1 MGEEAQD
8 DWLFRT
14 TYDLR
19 TDFGTSAEGWRE
31 LRALRDELKRK
42 GIELVVVYQPTR
54 GLVNREKLSPAE
66 KAGFDYELAKKNY
79 LATIARFRQAGI
91 WTPDFSP
98 LFDEKEEHAY
108 YFKGDHHWTPHGAR
122 RSAKIVAETLKQ
134 VPGFEE
140 IPKKQFESKRVG
152 LLSKLGTFHK
162 AAAQLCGNSYATQY
176 VDRFETEPVGASDS
190 GDLFGDGGNPQIALV
205 GTSNSGPAYNFAGFL
220 EEFSGADILNNAVS
234 GGGFDSSLLAYMTSE
249 EFHKNP
255 PKILIWEFA
264 THYDMA
270 QKSFYR
276 QAMPLVDNGCSGRK
290 TVLSRKV
297 KLRQGRNEVLLN
309 SAALPIR
316 SGSYVADVTY
326 SDPSVHELKNTIW
339 YMNGRRPYTGSLV
352 FTSKYE
358 GSDSARATLNVKAEK
373 TFRSQIKDITDME
386 RGATKLVTQYMRSGR
401 DGDLACALNWMSAWA
416 RAGALQSDDFN
427 HTGKSMRKWALGS
440 LSGAYM
446 RLKFSSSRPIA
457 AHAEQSREIEDWF
470 ARLGTQVVRDW
481 SGLPLKKIN
490 NHSYWA
496 AWSVMST
503 AVVTNRRDLFD
514 WAVSEFKVA
523 ANQVDEQGFLPN
535 ELKRRQR
542 ALAYHNY
549 ALPPLAMIAAFA
561 QVNGVDL
568 RQENH
573 GALQRLA
580 ERVMKGVDD
589 EETFEEK
596 TGEDQDMTD
605 LKVDNKYAWLEPY
618 CALYRCEPKML
629 EAKKDREPFN
639 SFRLGGEVTRVFSRE
654 GGS

>member
-1 MGEEAQD
+1 MRTSHLIRIALPGALAAALLASQVSQAADLVPPPGYYAAVGE
-8 DWLFRT
+8 
-14 TYDLR
+14 
-19 TDFGTSAEGWRE
+19 
-31 LRALRDELKRK
+31 RK
-42 GIELVVVYQPTR
+42 GSA
-54 GLVNREKLSPAE
+54 GSCPA
-66 KAGFDYELAKKNY
+66 
-79 LATIARFRQAGI
+79 
-91 WTPDFSP
+91 
-98 LFDEKEEHAY
+98 
-108 YFKGDHHWTPHGAR
+108 
-122 RSAKIVAETLKQ
+122 
-134 VPGFEE
+134 VP
-140 IPKKQFESKRVG
+140 P
-152 LLSKLGTFHK
+152 
-162 AAAQLCGNSYATQY
+162 
-176 VDRFETEPVGASDS
+176 
-190 GDLFGDGGNPQIALV
+190 
-205 GTSNSGPAYNFAGFL
+205 
-220 EEFSGADILNNAVS
+220 
-234 GGGFDSSLLAYMTSE
+234 
-249 EFHKNP
+249 
-255 PKILIWEFA
+255 
-264 THYDMA
+264 
-270 QKSFYR
+270 
-276 QAMPLVDNGCSGRK
+276 
-290 TVLSRKV
+290 
-297 KLRQGRNEVLLN
+297 
-309 SAALPIR
+309 
-316 SGSYVADVTY
+316 
-326 SDPSVHELKNTIW
+326 
-339 YMNGRRPYTGSLV
+339 PYTGSLV

-386 RGATKLVTQYMRSGR
+386 RGATKLVTRYMRSGR

-446 RLKFSSSRPIA
+446 RLKFSSSRPLA

-573 GALQRLA
+573 GACS
-580 ERVMKGVDD
+580 
-589 EETFEEK
+589 
-596 TGEDQDMTD
+596 
-605 LKVDNKYAWLEPY
+605 AWP
-618 CALYRCEPKML
+618 
-629 EAKKDREPFN
+629 
-639 SFRLGGEVTRVFSRE
+639 SG
-654 GGS
+654 